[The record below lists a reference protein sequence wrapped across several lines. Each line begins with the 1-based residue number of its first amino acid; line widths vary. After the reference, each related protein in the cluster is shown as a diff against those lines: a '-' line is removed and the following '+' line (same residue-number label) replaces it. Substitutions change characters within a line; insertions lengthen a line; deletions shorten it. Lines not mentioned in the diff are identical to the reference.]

1 MRCAFFVF
9 ILRFY
14 YNRVRTES
22 ALNYSLFIIHLNFP
36 SFNENGGFDSL

>member
-1 MRCAFFVF
+1 MVCLFCF

-14 YNRVRTES
+14 YNQVRTES
-22 ALNYSLFIIHLNFP
+22 AHNYSLFIIHLNP